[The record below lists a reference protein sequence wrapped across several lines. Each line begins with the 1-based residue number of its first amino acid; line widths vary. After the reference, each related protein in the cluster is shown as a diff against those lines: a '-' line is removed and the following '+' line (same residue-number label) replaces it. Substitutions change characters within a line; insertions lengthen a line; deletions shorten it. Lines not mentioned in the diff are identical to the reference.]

1 LIAFIKSCSLYHLL
15 FALLWLTIIYDFS
28 GDGAAGIWISNKD
41 NGQGV
46 EDIADFYKHGNEL
59 SRTLGSPRDMQ
70 QLKDTPLLRAMSC
83 LQMAHRLLHSR
94 TQTDDKE
101 NTEHVIV
108 SIDDKECLLAT
119 RLAMAYVHLEWSD
132 YVLALRMSRLVLGD
146 IADWKDTSSSA
157 ENTKAHLLRLRQ
169 AATAKLYACEAL
181 CAMGNPTEAM
191 EMLQQND
198 ADKSEAKKDENAS
211 LARLASD
218 LAMNSDDS
226 SATQSRRLEKALEG
240 VHISAS
246 GAAAAAGNLVLAKKH
261 AMHASSI
268 CTTVESR
275 RAMLYCMMK
284 EGNHEGALALIRSA
298 H

>member
-1 LIAFIKSCSLYHLL
+1 MLNMSFIFS
-15 FALLWLTIIYDFS
+15 LLWFTIIYHFS
-28 GDGAAGIWISNKD
+28 GDGAAGIWIGNKD

-46 EDIADFYKHGNEL
+46 EDIGDFYKHGNEL

-83 LQMAHRLLHSR
+83 LQMAHRLLYSR
-94 TQTDDKE
+94 TQTDNKE

-119 RLAMAYVHLEWSD
+119 RLVMAYVHLEWSD
-132 YVLALRMSRLVLGD
+132 YVLALRMARLVLGD
-146 IADWKDTSSSA
+146 IADWKETSSA
-157 ENTKAHLLRLRQ
+157 ENTKAHLVRLRQ

-191 EMLQQND
+191 EMLQHG
-198 ADKSEAKKDENAS
+198 ADTIETKKDDNAS
-211 LARLASD
+211 LTRLASD
-218 LAMNSDDS
+218 LAMNT
-226 SATQSRRLEKALEG
+226 TQSRRLEKALEG

-261 AMHASSI
+261 AMEASSI
-268 CTTVESR
+268 STTVESR
-275 RAMLYCMMK
+275 RALLYCMMK
-284 EGNHEGALALIRSA
+284 EGNHEGVLALIRSA
-298 H
+298 Q